1 MSENNDVLMWHIAL
15 GTNGKLQPI
24 VAARIPFGD
33 VEVLKVLLQTN
44 RPGGKSK
51 DFDAHTGYLFAYDNN
66 LQCPYPSVMIFRYDR
81 TSGDNLVRDMQAED
95 IRAVAYAMDNL
106 LK

>member
-44 RPGGKSK
+44 RPGGKSV

-66 LQCPYPSVMIFRYDR
+66 LQRPYPSVMIFRYAR
-81 TSGDNLVRDMQAED
+81 TNGDNLVQDMEAED
-95 IRAVAYAMDNL
+95 YRAVTYATEKF